1 MNQPQTYQ
9 LTTITLLLILIVGYL
24 YTINNN
30 TQLNNTI
37 QQLQENTA
45 QQQQQINS
53 YQIDNIKQLETIA
66 LFNETLE
73 SIYNQLGLNEI
84 QITELNNTVDSKNQL
99 VIVYVQNLVQELYN
113 FQYSRLEMINEIRE
127 LEAERDTLKAL
138 LEATP

>member
-1 MNQPQTYQ
+1 MNQTQTYQ

-37 QQLQENTA
+37 QQLQENTV
-45 QQQQQINS
+45 QQQQQINTL
-53 YQIDNIKQLETIA
+53 QIEDIKQLETIT
-66 LFNETLE
+66 LLNETLE
-73 SIYNQLGLNEI
+73 SIFNQLGLNEF
-84 QITELNNTVDSKNQL
+84 QITELNNTIESKKQ
-99 VIVYVQNLVQELYN
+99 IIIIYVQNLVNELYN

-127 LEAERDTLKAL
+127 LEAEINTLKAL

>member
-53 YQIDNIKQLETIA
+53 YQIDNIKQLETIT

-73 SIYNQLGLNEI
+73 NIYNQLGLNEI
-84 QITELNNTVDSKNQL
+84 QITELNNTVDSKKQII
-99 VIVYVQNLVQELYN
+99 IVYVQNLVQELYN

>member
-1 MNQPQTYQ
+1 
-9 LTTITLLLILIVGYL
+9 VGYL

-53 YQIDNIKQLETIA
+53 YQIDNIKQLETIT

-73 SIYNQLGLNEI
+73 NIYNQLGLNEI
-84 QITELNNTVDSKNQL
+84 QITELNNTV
-99 VIVYVQNLVQELYN
+99 ELYN